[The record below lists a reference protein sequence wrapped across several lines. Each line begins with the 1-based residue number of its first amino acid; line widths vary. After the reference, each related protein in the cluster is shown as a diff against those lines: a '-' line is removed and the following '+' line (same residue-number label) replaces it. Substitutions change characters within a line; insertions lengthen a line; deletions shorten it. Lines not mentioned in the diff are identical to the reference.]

1 MDERY
6 DPKQIEPFWQAQWD
20 RINLYLTRDDPGRPK
35 YYILEMFPYPS
46 GAGLSVGH
54 LHNYVPCDV
63 VGRYKRMAGFN
74 VLHPMGWDAF
84 GLPAENEA
92 ILKGSH
98 PTETVPRYAANFKR
112 QLTISGCAYDW
123 SREINSSSPEYYRWT
138 QWFFLMLLKRGL
150 AYRAN
155 GAQWWC
161 DKCQT
166 ILANEQ
172 VINGCCWRHTDNP
185 VTKKDL
191 EQWYIKITDYADR
204 LLADLDGIDW
214 PDPIKLMQRNWIGR
228 SEGAELAFPVTG
240 HPGQEV
246 RFFTTRPDT
255 VFGVSFMVLAPE
267 HPLVAAITT
276 GAQRAMVESY
286 VAEARRQTEIE
297 RMSTAK
303 EKSGVFT
310 GAYAHNVFTNKDI
323 PIWIADYVLMGYGTG
338 AIMAAPG
345 EDQRDFEFATKY
357 GLEIPR
363 VTAPADGSTPPA
375 DRAFSDHGLAIN
387 SDFLNGKTTA
397 EAITAVC
404 QYAEKNRLGRA
415 TINYRMRDWLISR
428 QRYWGCPIPIVYC
441 KTDGIVP
448 VPEDQLPVMLPPMK
462 DYLPS
467 GTGRSPLANVPE
479 FVNTTCPK
487 CGGPAERE
495 TDTLDGFACSSW
507 YFLRFAS
514 PHENAR
520 PFDRRAADYW
530 LPVDLYVGGAEHAVM
545 HLLYA
550 RMWTKVMFDEELIGF
565 DEPFPALRNQGVV
578 WASDGQRMSKSKGN
592 VVTPDAMIDKYG
604 ADALRLWELFMS
616 PFDEATNW
624 NESGIAGTQRFI
636 QRVWT
641 MLRRYI
647 DAGSPDGNSQRRDSK
662 AHPQN
667 HPASHRSHRAPPL
680 QHRAGRDDG
689 SPELHRKTKP
699 RRARPL
705 RHRILYPTASPNGPP
720 RNRRNLARP
729 RPQDFNP
736 SRRMAEVRP
745 KARTRRNGNCRGA
758 DKRQSPRPPR
768 SPRRHHR
775 RRRPRPGPKQRVR
788 EAPPRQQP
796 PKKIHLHKKQN
807 AKHRRVAA
815 AFLSLC
821 NFRVQRLCVIQ
832 SAAKNPS
839 PPLPFSLQGRALRN
853 WMRALPLSRGER
865 IKGEGPYPA
874 LIFRARFKILLF
886 DVELRTLKKKTPAL
900 FLIPRKRATRAPF
913 VILVCSR

>member
-6 DPKQIEPFWQAQWD
+6 DPKTIEPFWQAEWD
-20 RINLYLTRDDPGRPK
+20 RTNLYLTREDPGRPK
-35 YYILEMFPYPS
+35 FYLLEMFPYPS

-214 PDPIKLMQRNWIGR
+214 PEPIKLMQRNWIGR

-240 HPGQEV
+240 HKGKEV

-267 HPLVAAITT
+267 HPLVAEVTT
-276 GAQRAMVESY
+276 PAHRVTVEDY
-286 VAEARRQTEIE
+286 VIEARRQTEIE
-297 RMSTAK
+297 RMSTVK

-310 GAYAHNVFTNKDI
+310 GAYARNVFTGKDI

-345 EDQRDFEFATKY
+345 EDQRDFEFATKF

-375 DRAFSDHGLAIN
+375 DRAFSDHGIAIN
-387 SDFLNGKTTA
+387 SGFLNGKTTA
-397 EAITAVC
+397 EALAAVAK
-404 QYAEKNRLGRA
+404 YAEDHGIGRA

-448 VPEDQLPVMLPPMK
+448 VPEDHLPVMLPPMK

-479 FVNTTCPK
+479 FVNATCPK

-565 DEPFPALRNQGVV
+565 DEPFPSLRNQGQV
-578 WASDGQRMSKSKGN
+578 WASDGHRMSKSRGN
-592 VVTPDAMIDKYG
+592 IVTPDAMIDKYG
-604 ADALRLWELFMS
+604 ADALRLWELYMS

-624 NESGIAGTQRFI
+624 NEGGIAGPLRFI
-636 QRVWT
+636 QRMWT

-647 DAGSPDGNSQRRDSK
+647 DSGSPAGNPTEETLKRTHKTIQLVTDHIDRLRFNTALAAMMDHLNYIAKLKPTEMGRFATESFILLLAPMAPHVTEEIWRALGHTNSIHLEPWPKFDPNLVRDEMVTVVVQVNGK
-662 AHPQN
+662 VRDRLEV
-667 HPASHRSHRAPPL
+667 PA
-680 QHRAGRDDG
+680 GT
-689 SPELHRKTKP
+689 PET
-699 RRARPL
+699 
-705 RHRILYPTASPNGPP
+705 
-720 RNRRNLARP
+720 
-729 RPQDFNP
+729 
-736 SRRMAEVRP
+736 EVRTL
-745 KARTRRNGNCRGA
+745 ALA
-758 DKRQSPRPPR
+758 SDAVKR
-768 SPRRHHR
+768 HLD
-775 RRRPRPGPKQRVR
+775 GK
-788 EAPPRQQP
+788 P
-796 PKKIHLHKKQN
+796 PKKFIFIKDKMLSI
-807 AKHRRVAA
+807 VA
-815 AFLSLC
+815 
-821 NFRVQRLCVIQ
+821 
-832 SAAKNPS
+832 
-839 PPLPFSLQGRALRN
+839 
-853 WMRALPLSRGER
+853 
-865 IKGEGPYPA
+865 
-874 LIFRARFKILLF
+874 
-886 DVELRTLKKKTPAL
+886 
-900 FLIPRKRATRAPF
+900 
-913 VILVCSR
+913 